1 MNIITTHKELIEHH
15 LPIVM
20 GTYPSMA
27 VGLVG
32 SPGTGKTYLMTNQV
46 KQLWAAENGVQPEE
60 VGLLNYR
67 CADREAAEF
76 AGLMMPSKNANGELE
91 TVAIKPDLIRKLEE
105 LRAQGFKYI
114 VVLLDELLQAL
125 PDVQKVLSSFLDRS
139 ENTIGGHDCGQGLFV
154 CFTGNKQSDKSGARP
169 ALGHLRN
176 RVVQFDREPS
186 QSLDH

>member
-1 MNIITTHKELIEHH
+1 
-15 LPIVM
+15 M

-105 LRAQGFKYI
+105 LRTQQQLKKC
-114 VVLLDELLQAL
+114 
-125 PDVQKVLSSFLDRS
+125 P
-139 ENTIGGHDCGQGLFV
+139 
-154 CFTGNKQSDKSGARP
+154 
-169 ALGHLRN
+169 
-176 RVVQFDREPS
+176 
-186 QSLDH
+186 